1 MRSLPQI
8 TTRAISS
15 VLFDSS
21 KTAPATV
28 YVPTLVSEDGK
39 NRFPCFEAVLGR
51 GAPLHQCTVAVA
63 DNTGVRHK
71 YLVVTQTGE
80 GLPRNQ
86 ALQDI
91 DFDHEWYGSLLVM
104 KYGKNV
110 PFVGL
115 AGLADRDR
123 ANVALQRYAK
133 PLLCHTADTYVAPLQ
148 ILSRCSVRTCHCRGQ
163 ERVPIRDLVLMFTGG
178 LSFPLFCKPTY

>member
-1 MRSLPQI
+1 
-8 TTRAISS
+8 
-15 VLFDSS
+15 
-21 KTAPATV
+21 
-28 YVPTLVSEDGK
+28 
-39 NRFPCFEAVLGR
+39 
-51 GAPLHQCTVAVA
+51 
-63 DNTGVRHK
+63 
-71 YLVVTQTGE
+71 
-80 GLPRNQ
+80 
-86 ALQDI
+86 
-91 DFDHEWYGSLLVM
+91 M

-115 AGLADRDR
+115 AGLADRDQ

>member
-1 MRSLPQI
+1 MPTHLFVAYAITCSLLDGKSSLFTSIHFLRHSTHFLAMPVHRTAPRDTFRITHTVSSCSICFIVLRFMRSLPQI

-80 GLPRNQ
+80 GLPCNR

-91 DFDHEWYGSLLVM
+91 NFDMNGM
-104 KYGKNV
+104 
-110 PFVGL
+110 GL
-115 AGLADRDR
+115 F
-123 ANVALQRYAK
+123 
-133 PLLCHTADTYVAPLQ
+133 
-148 ILSRCSVRTCHCRGQ
+148 SS
-163 ERVPIRDLVLMFTGG
+163 
-178 LSFPLFCKPTY
+178 